1 MQPEPVYF
9 ANLLCLILAPLTF
22 WVWQKRNDAKIRSQT
37 YCIGIIVSYYLFLIF
52 SFLYNFVFFTYQPNA
67 LIIPIEGIIFM
78 MVSGVFL
85 ALYFNLGTFYL
96 SKKVSILIIFNFVWS
111 TAWSSLL
118 LLFPLVPLLA
128 DNPWILTVLPWVGA
142 SGSIALVLALIAGNL
157 ILARRVKDLKKCTP
171 VKVDSH

>member
-1 MQPEPVYF
+1 
-9 ANLLCLILAPLTF
+9 
-22 WVWQKRNDAKIRSQT
+22 
-37 YCIGIIVSYYLFLIF
+37 
-52 SFLYNFVFFTYQPNA
+52 
-67 LIIPIEGIIFM
+67 M

-96 SKKVSILIIFNFVWS
+96 SKKISILIIFNFVWS